1 MKPNL
6 FPRSLTAGLAALL
19 VLALPFL
26 TGCEDGSLNEP
37 QVQDDLF
44 TSYVSLGNSITA
56 GFQSGGINATVQND
70 AFPALLADQMGTSF
84 NIPTLNA
91 PGCPP
96 PYVSFFSEQGVPDPQ
111 RPQGTTE
118 ATCGLRA
125 ATAQAVNNVAVPG
138 AQTIDAINNQAP
150 SGNPNALTQFI
161 LGGRTQVEAALDAD
175 PTFATVWLGNN
186 DVLGPALQGTD
197 NVTPPADFQ
206 DQYTQVLNQLES
218 NDNFQGGVLVGVTN
232 VIFTPIFS
240 PGSVYDGLAQA
251 GELPPNF
258 EVAQSCTA
266 QDPNTG
272 LTPLVPLEYG
282 FTLLG
287 QAQANPNQT
296 VTLDCQAANS
306 PVLTLQEV
314 GTLASTVQQYNAF
327 IEEQAE
333 ERNLGYLNP
342 NDVLG
347 LLYTNDD
354 GDQDPTNDLI
364 PKFPDRESEQPFGQ
378 FFSLDGVHPSSV
390 THRVVAAQLV
400 AEINATYNTSLQP
413 PENVPQLP
421 APPSGGEQ

>member
-1 MKPNL
+1 MKPNHL
-6 FPRSLTAGLAALL
+6 PRRLTAGLAALL
-19 VLALPFL
+19 VLALPFV

-37 QVQDDLF
+37 QVQNDLF

-96 PYVSFFSEQGVPDPQ
+96 PFVSFFNEQGVPAPQ

-206 DQYTQVLNQLES
+206 DQYTQVLNRLES

-240 PGSVYDGLAQA
+240 PGPAYAGIAQT
-251 GELPPNF
+251 GRFPSNF
-258 EVAQSCTA
+258 EVDQNCTVE
-266 QDPNTG
+266 DPNTG

-282 FTLLG
+282 FGLIG
-287 QAQANPNQT
+287 QAQANPGAT
-296 VTLDCQAANS
+296 ITLDCQAPNT
-306 PVLTLQEV
+306 PVLTLEEV
-314 GTLASTVQQYNAF
+314 GTLATTVQQYNAF
-327 IEEQAE
+327 IEQQAD
-333 ERNLGYLNP
+333 ERGLGYLNP

-347 LLYTNDD
+347 LLYQDSGDD
-354 GDQDPTNDLI
+354 PQDPTDDLI
-364 PKFPDRESEQPFGQ
+364 PKFPDRDSDQPFGQ

-400 AEINATYNTSLQP
+400 QVINQEYDTSLQP
-413 PENVPQLP
+413 PENVPALP
-421 APPSGGEQ
+421 DPPSGGE